1 MGSRLGSI
9 VTMNICSIISKLGRL
24 ISREM
29 AYTTCRLLSANLDL
43 TYKCNLKCKMC
54 GLWDKNLKDQGTELT
69 KEELFD
75 IIDELHE
82 LNVGS
87 ITLAGAEPLIRK
99 DIFHIINYISE
110 RNIYST
116 LITNGTLLNIDM
128 VNSIISSGLNHV
140 IVSIDGPLSIHDYI
154 RGYGNVFDRATKGI
168 KTLIAEKKQNKLILS
183 IHCTVSIINVE
194 HLIDL
199 VQLCQDWGVDSIS
212 FQYITE
218 TPKDKVLNTKID
230 GKVISSDRFIPRG
243 SSLLLAESQIPIL
256 REQLRLIRTS
266 GFKASIVW
274 ISNLQNNNL
283 IQGTF
288 PVRRCYHVRTN
299 MTIDPYGNVSP
310 CAHLNEYIIGNVRES
325 SLSEIWRNDKYDFL
339 RKLISRQLFPVC
351 LNCCHH
357 SSNFTSIQQIRM
369 LLNKGLVFK

>member
-1 MGSRLGSI
+1 MRLYLGGMVTLNIASI
-9 VTMNICSIISKLGRL
+9 TSKLGRL

-29 AYTTCRLLSANLDL
+29 AYTNCRLRSVNLDL

-54 GLWDKNLKDQGTELT
+54 GLWDKDLRGQGTELT
-69 KEELFD
+69 TEELFD
-75 IIDELHE
+75 IIDKLHE

-99 DIFHIINYISE
+99 DIFHIINYISK

-128 VNSIISSGLNHV
+128 ANSIISSGLNHV
-140 IVSIDGPLSIHDYI
+140 IVSIDGPRSIHNHI
-154 RGYGNVFDRATKGI
+154 RGHENVFDMATKGI
-168 KTLIAEKKQNKLILS
+168 KALVAEKKQNKPILS
-183 IHCTVSIINVE
+183 VHCTVSTINVE
-194 HLIDL
+194 HLTDL

-230 GKVISSDRFIPRG
+230 GKVIASDRFISHG
-243 SSLLLAESQIPIL
+243 SSLLLVESQIHIL
-256 REQLRLIRTS
+256 REQLKLIQTS
-266 GFKASIVW
+266 GFKASTAW
-274 ISNLQNNNL
+274 ISNLQNDNL

-325 SLSEIWRNDKYDFL
+325 SLLEIWRNDKYDLL
-339 RKLISRQLFPVC
+339 RKLLSRQLFPIC

-357 SSNFTSIQQIRM
+357 SNNFTSIQQIRM
-369 LLNKGLVFK
+369 LLNR